1 MIATL
6 FITFTI
12 LLLLNF
18 PIAFCLLISSALTIF
33 GAGIPLV
40 SVVQRSV
47 VATNSFTLLAIPF
60 FMLAGNLM
68 GAGGISARL
77 IRFANS
83 LVGWITGGL
92 AHVNVLTSMLFAGI
106 TGAAVADTSAVG
118 SMIIPAMKEDGY
130 ADDFTVAVTASS
142 SVIGVI
148 IPPSIPFVLYGV
160 ISGVSIGKLFLGGLV
175 PGLIIGI
182 SQMGISYYKA
192 KKHHYGT
199 KHPFS
204 LKNILLSF
212 KDSFFAILT
221 PVIIL
226 GGILLGVVTPTEAAV
241 TATIYALIVG
251 FFVYKELKLK
261 MLPQI
266 ILESAKTTATVMF
279 MIAGAYL
286 FGWVITNAQLPQ
298 KIVLLVTSITESK
311 VIITLLLILVYFAC
325 GLFLDLSAGI
335 ILLCPIFL
343 PLVETVGI
351 DPLFFGII
359 TVIALGIGLV
369 TPPVGACLFI
379 GCKIGGISL
388 ERGAKASIPFII
400 SFLLILVLFV
410 LFPEIIVA
418 VPNALIKTI

>member
-6 FITFTI
+6 FISFAI
-12 LLLLNF
+12 MLVLNF
-18 PIAFCLLISSALTIF
+18 PIAFSLFLSSALTIYM
-33 GAGIPLV
+33 AGIPLV

-68 GAGGISARL
+68 GAGGISSRL
-77 IRFANS
+77 IQFANAC
-83 LVGWITGGL
+83 VGWMRGGL

-160 ISGVSIGKLFLGGLV
+160 ISGVSIGKLFLGGLL

-192 KKHHYGT
+192 KKHNYGT
-199 KHPFS
+199 MHTFS
-204 LKNILLSF
+204 LKKLWTAF
-212 KDSFFAILT
+212 KGSFFAILT

-226 GGILLGVVTPTEAAV
+226 GGIMLGIVTPTEAAV
-241 TATIYALIVG
+241 TATIYALLVG
-251 FFVYKELKLK
+251 FFIYKELTIRMIPK
-261 MLPQI
+261 I
-266 ILESAKTTATVMF
+266 IIESAKTTATVMF

-286 FGWVITNAQLPQ
+286 FGWVVTNAQLPQ
-298 KIVLLVTSITESK
+298 KVVVLVMSITESK
-311 VIITLLLILVYFAC
+311 MLVTLLLILVYLIT
-325 GLFLDLSAGI
+325 GMFLDLSAGI

-343 PLVETVGI
+343 PLVEAIGI

-379 GCKIGGISL
+379 GCKIGNVPL
-388 ERGAKASIPFII
+388 EKGAKATIPFII
-400 SFLLILVLFV
+400 AFLLILVLFV
-410 LFPEIIVA
+410 IFPQMVTAI
-418 VPNALIKTI
+418 PNALIHTA

>member
-1 MIATL
+1 MITTL
-6 FITFTI
+6 FISFAI
-12 LLLLNF
+12 MILLNF
-18 PIAFCLLISSALTIF
+18 PIAFSLFLSSALTIYT
-33 GAGIPLV
+33 AGIPLV

-68 GAGGISARL
+68 GAGGISSRL

-130 ADDFTVAVTASS
+130 ADDFTVAVTVSS
-142 SVIGVI
+142 SVIGII

-160 ISGVSIGKLFLGGLV
+160 ITGVSIGKLFLGGLV
-175 PGLIIGI
+175 PGIIIGI

-192 KKHHYGT
+192 KKYHYGT

-204 LKNILLSF
+204 LKKMLVAF

-221 PVIIL
+221 PVIVL

-241 TATIYALIVG
+241 TATIYALLVG
-251 FFVYKELKLK
+251 FFVYKELNLK
-261 MLPQI
+261 MLPGI
-266 ILESAKTTATVMF
+266 IIESAKTTATVMF
-279 MIAGAYL
+279 MLAGAYL
-286 FGWVITNAQLPQ
+286 FGWVVTNAQLPQ
-298 KIVLLVTSITESK
+298 KIVVLVTSITNSK
-311 VIITLLLILVYFAC
+311 EIITLLLVLVYFIC
-325 GLFLDLSAGI
+325 GMFLDLSANI
-335 ILLCPIFL
+335 ILLCPIFF
-343 PLVETVGI
+343 PLIEAVGI

-379 GCKIGGISL
+379 GCKIGNISL
-388 ERGAKASIPFII
+388 ERGAKATVPFII
-400 SFLLILVLFV
+400 SFLLILVVFI
-410 LFPEIIVA
+410 LFPQIVVA
-418 VPNALIKTI
+418 VPNALMSTG

>member
-6 FITFTI
+6 FISFGI
-12 LLLLNF
+12 MLLLNF
-18 PIAFCLLISSALTIF
+18 PIAFCLFISSALTIF
-33 GAGIPLV
+33 TAGIPLV

-68 GAGGISARL
+68 GAGGISSRL
-77 IRFANS
+77 IHFANS
-83 LVGWITGGL
+83 LVGWMRGGL

-118 SMIIPAMKEDGY
+118 SMIIPAMKKDGY

-160 ISGVSIGKLFLGGLV
+160 ISGVSIGKLFLGGLL
-175 PGLIIGI
+175 PGVIIGA
-182 SQMGISYYKA
+182 SQMLISYYKA
-192 KKHHYGT
+192 RKHNYGT
-199 KHPFS
+199 MQAFS
-204 LKNILLSF
+204 PSNVWAAF
-212 KDSFFAILT
+212 KESFFAILT
-221 PVIIL
+221 PFIIL
-226 GGILLGVVTPTEAAV
+226 GGIMLGIVTPTEAAV
-241 TATIYALIVG
+241 SATIYALLVG
-251 FFVYKELKLK
+251 FFVYKELNLK
-261 MLPQI
+261 MLPGI
-266 ILESAKTTATVMF
+266 IIESAKTTATVMF

-286 FGWVITNAQLPQ
+286 FGWVVTNAQVPQ
-298 KIVLLVTSITESK
+298 KIVVFVTGITNSK
-311 VIITLLLILVYFAC
+311 AIVTLLLIAVYYIC
-325 GLFLDLSAGI
+325 GMFLDLSAGI

-343 PLVETVGI
+343 PLIQAVGI

-379 GCKIGGISL
+379 GCKIGNIPL
-388 ERGAKASIPFII
+388 EKGAKATIPFVVA
-400 SFLLILVLFV
+400 FFVILVLFV
-410 LFPEIIVA
+410 LFPEMVTAI
-418 VPNALIKTI
+418 PNALIKTI

>member
-1 MIATL
+1 MVWTL
-6 FITFTI
+6 FISFFVM
-12 LLLLNF
+12 LVLNF
-18 PIAFCLLISSALTIF
+18 PIAFSLFLSSALAIYS
-33 GAGIPLV
+33 AGIPLV

-68 GAGGISARL
+68 GAGGISTRL
-77 IRFANS
+77 IHFANS
-83 LVGWITGGL
+83 LVGWMRGGL

-118 SMIIPAMKEDGY
+118 SMIIPAMKKDGY

-160 ISGVSIGKLFLGGLV
+160 ISGVSIGKLFLGGIL
-175 PGLIIGI
+175 PGVIIGV
-182 SQMGISYYKA
+182 SQMVISYYKA
-192 KKHHYGT
+192 KKHNYGT
-199 KHPFS
+199 MHTFS
-204 LKNILLSF
+204 LLKVWKAF
-212 KDSFFAILT
+212 RESFFAILT

-226 GGILLGVVTPTEAAV
+226 GGIMLGIVTPTEAAV
-241 TATIYALIVG
+241 SATIYALLVG
-251 FFVYKELKLK
+251 FFVYKELTLK
-261 MLPQI
+261 MLPRI
-266 ILESAKTTATVMF
+266 IIESAKTTATVMF

-286 FGWVITNAQLPQ
+286 FGWVVTNAQLPQ
-298 KIVLLVTSITESK
+298 KIVALVTSLTDSK
-311 VIITLLLILVYFAC
+311 ALVTIMLIAVYFIC
-325 GLFLDLSAGI
+325 GMFLDLSAGI

-343 PLVETVGI
+343 PLVAAVGI

-379 GCKIGGISL
+379 GCKIGNIPL
-388 ERGAKASIPFII
+388 EKGAKATIPFII
-400 SFLLILVLFV
+400 AFFLILGLFI
-410 LFPEIIVA
+410 LFPQIVTA
-418 VPNALIKTI
+418 IPNALIKTI